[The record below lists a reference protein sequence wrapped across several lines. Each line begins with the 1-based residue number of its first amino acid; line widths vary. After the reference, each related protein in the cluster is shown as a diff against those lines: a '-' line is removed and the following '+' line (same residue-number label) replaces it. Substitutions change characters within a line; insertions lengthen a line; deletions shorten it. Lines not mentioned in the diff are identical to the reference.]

1 MCVCVCV
8 CVYLLPSKK
17 NMTEKLANQDTL
29 VINMWKVKRENR
41 RFSPL
46 LLYNE
51 NNFLNTYNQSAF

>member
-1 MCVCVCV
+1 
-8 CVYLLPSKK
+8 VYLLPSKK

-29 VINMWKVKRENR
+29 GINMWKVKRENR
-41 RFSPL
+41 SFSPL